1 MVAPNYT
8 VVQPGL
14 CGGVELSLESC
25 VNPRH
30 MRRDIPILCVVL
42 GLYGCASGAAVRGAR
57 ELPIQNVVLYRS
69 GVGYFER
76 AGKFHGRSLSFAV
89 KQREVGDFLASLTAV
104 EKTTG
109 GVRSVSFDVPEPK
122 PMHPC
127 KEGEDCPEPPDPG
140 NERVS
145 VRLLLDQETAHELNV
160 SYVVGAPIW
169 RPSYR
174 VVFDGSE
181 RALLQA
187 WAVVQNTSGEDWRD
201 VKLSL
206 TTGAPIS
213 FRSDL
218 GTPIVPE
225 RPLVT
230 DTGEVVSEVPLGET
244 TLAQSPQVSEQAAP
258 PPAPMALAEEA
269 DMAPEPEAKADKA
282 RERRASA
289 SKKMALAAPA
299 PAQAPRPSFGAAQL
313 EQSVTSQAKASAL
326 SGSVTRYD
334 LDHPVTIP
342 EGGSTMVA
350 IVSTRVSGE
359 KAHLFAPEAGVPLS
373 FQHPFSVARLSNGT
387 GAVLEKGPVSV
398 ISEHGFLG
406 QGVLDTL
413 PKDANAFVPFALDK
427 ALVVE
432 SSEQYDQQQ
441 GALVRIQRGVVTVQR
456 FSQRKTRYR
465 ARNGDTQ
472 ASKLYVRHPRW
483 GEAELV
489 SPPTGTELGPQRA
502 LIPVAVPAQGQSE
515 LEVTERTPVQT
526 DFSFMDQP
534 AADAVAVY
542 LTGPALEAATGAALK
557 QALALRDELLKL
569 DGQIVALEREQGEL
583 ENGVQ
588 ETRDN
593 LKAIEKVK
601 TAGDLRTRLLG
612 RLKQWDARLAE
623 LTKQLVEA
631 RTKKSELE
639 VRLNEALEG
648 VSLSAK

>member
-1 MVAPNYT
+1 MRQSPD
-8 VVQPGL
+8 
-14 CGGVELSLESC
+14 
-25 VNPRH
+25 
-30 MRRDIPILCVVL
+30 MRRDIPILCVFM
-42 GLYGCASGAAVRGAR
+42 GLLGCATGGAVRTAK
-57 ELPIQNVVLYRS
+57 ELPIKNVVLYRS

-76 AGKFHGRSLSFAV
+76 AGKFEGKALSFAV
-89 KQREVGDFLASLTAV
+89 KQREVGDFLSSLTAV
-104 EKTTG
+104 EASAG
-109 GVRSVSFDVPEPK
+109 GVRSVSFDVPK
-122 PMHPC
+122 PTPVHAC
-127 KEGEDCPEPPDPG
+127 KEGEEDCPAPPNAEEQLVDV
-140 NERVS
+140 NLALS
-145 VRLLLDQETAHELNV
+145 QDTTHDLQV

-174 VVFDGSE
+174 VVFDDSD

-201 VKLSL
+201 VRLAL

-225 RPLVT
+225 RPLVS
-230 DTGEVVSEVPLGET
+230 DTGEVVSAVPMGET
-244 TLAQSPQVSEQAAP
+244 TLAQQPAQAAGAPAPEPMASEAAADMAEEMKEEMDYDRQRSRVVQRKALKPAAP
-258 PPAPMALAEEA
+258 PPP
-269 DMAPEPEAKADKA
+269 
-282 RERRASA
+282 
-289 SKKMALAAPA
+289 PA
-299 PAQAPRPSFGAAQL
+299 PSAAQF
-313 EQSVTSQAKASAL
+313 ERSVTSQAKATVL
-326 SGSVTRYD
+326 SGSVTRYE

-350 IVSTRVSGE
+350 IVSTRVQGE
-359 KAHLFAPEAGVPLS
+359 KAHLFAPEGGVPLS
-373 FQHPFSVARLSNGT
+373 FQHPFSVARLRNGT

-398 ISEHGFLG
+398 ISKDGFLG
-406 QGVLDTL
+406 QGMLDTL
-413 PKDANAFVPFALDK
+413 PRDANAFVPFALDK

-465 ARNGDTQ
+465 VRNGDDEK
-472 ASKLYVRHPRW
+472 SKLYVRHARW

-489 SPPTGTELGPQRA
+489 KPPEGTELAPERA
-502 LIPVAVPAQGQSE
+502 LVPIEVPAKDARE
-515 LEVTERTPVQT
+515 LEVIEQTPVQT

-534 AADAVAVY
+534 AADAIAVF
-542 LTGPALEAATGAALK
+542 LTGPALEAALSDKLK
-557 QALALRDELLKL
+557 QALALRDELVKL
-569 DGQIVALEREQGEL
+569 DGQIVALEREQNEL
-583 ENGVQ
+583 ANGAE
-588 ETRDN
+588 ETRQN

-601 TAGDLRTRLLG
+601 TAGDLRARLVA
-612 RLKQWDARLAE
+612 RLKQWDVRLAE

-648 VSLSAK
+648 VSLKT

>member
-1 MVAPNYT
+1 
-8 VVQPGL
+8 
-14 CGGVELSLESC
+14 
-25 VNPRH
+25 
-30 MRRDIPILCVVL
+30 MRRDIAIVCTFL
-42 GLYGCASGAAVRGAR
+42 GLSGLGLSGCATGTAVSTAK
-57 ELPIQNVVLYRS
+57 ELPIKSVVLYRS

-76 AGKFHGRSLSFAV
+76 AGKFEGQALTFSV
-89 KQREVGDFLASLTAV
+89 KQREVGDFLSSLTAV
-104 EKTTG
+104 EATSG
-109 GVRSVSFDVPEPK
+109 GVRSVSFDVPDAP
-122 PMHPC
+122 PPHVC
-127 KEGEDCPEPPDPG
+127 KEGEDGCPEAPNPEEQP
-140 NERVS
+140 VA
-145 VRLLLDQETAHELNV
+145 VRLLLAEQASHDLSV

-174 VVFDGSE
+174 VVFDKSDK
-181 RALLQA
+181 ALLQA

-201 VKLSL
+201 VRLSL

-230 DTGEVVSEVPLGET
+230 DTGEVVSAVPLGET
-244 TLAQSPQVSEQAAP
+244 TLSQEPPAPEAAAP
-258 PPAPMALAEEA
+258 PPAAPMAAESLAMDKAEE
-269 DMAPEPEAKADKA
+269 
-282 RERRASA
+282 REIDVDRRRSGPN
-289 SKKMALAAPA
+289 KKMAQAMPA
-299 PAQAPRPSFGAAQL
+299 PAQAPRATFGAAQL
-313 EQSVTSQAKASAL
+313 ERSIASQAKAEVQ
-326 SGSVTRYD
+326 SGSVTRYE

-350 IVSTRVSGE
+350 IVSTRVNGE
-359 KAHLFAPEAGVPLS
+359 KAHLFAPEGGVPLS
-373 FQHPFSVARLSNGT
+373 YQHPFSVARLTNGT

-398 ISEHGFLG
+398 LSENGFLG

-427 ALVVE
+427 SLVVE
-432 SSEQYDQQQ
+432 SSEQYDEQQ
-441 GALVRIQRGVVTVQR
+441 GALVRIQRGIVTVQR

-465 ARNGDTQ
+465 VRNGDDE

-483 GEAELV
+483 GEAELLA
-489 SPPTGTELGPQRA
+489 PPVGTELAPQRA
-502 LIPVAVPAQGQSE
+502 LVPITVPARGKAE
-515 LEVTERTPVQT
+515 LEVVERTPVQT

-534 AADAVAVY
+534 AADAVAVF
-542 LTGPALEAATGAALK
+542 LTGPALEAASSAALK

-569 DGQIVALEREQGEL
+569 DNQIVALEREQGEL
-583 ENGVQ
+583 ENGAQ

-601 TAGDLRTRLLG
+601 TANDLRTRLLA
-612 RLKQWDARLAE
+612 RLKQWDARLSE

>member
-1 MVAPNYT
+1 
-8 VVQPGL
+8 
-14 CGGVELSLESC
+14 
-25 VNPRH
+25 
-30 MRRDIPILCVVL
+30 MRRDIPILCL
-42 GLYGCASGAAVRGAR
+42 FLSLSGCATDPSVRAAK
-57 ELPIQNVVLYRS
+57 ELPIKSVVLYRS

-76 AGKFHGRSLSFAV
+76 AGKFDGKVLSFSV
-89 KQREVGDFLASLTAV
+89 KQREVGDFLSSLTAV
-104 EKTTG
+104 EASSG
-109 GVRSVSFDVPEPK
+109 GVRSVSFDVPETPA
-122 PMHPC
+122 PHEC
-127 KEGEDCPEPPDPG
+127 KEDEESCPEPVNPDEQP
-140 NERVS
+140 VA
-145 VRLLLDQETAHELNV
+145 VRLMLAEQASHDLNV

-174 VVFDGSE
+174 VVFDKSDE
-181 RALLQA
+181 ALLQA

-201 VKLSL
+201 VRLAL

-230 DTGEVVSEVPLGET
+230 DTGEVVTAVPVGET
-244 TLAQSPQVSEQAAP
+244 TLSQQPAEPAP
-258 PPAPMALAEEA
+258 PPVAAAPMAESMAMMDEEA
-269 DMAPEPEAKADKA
+269 KEEAPDLARRSRSPNKKLAKP
-282 RERRASA
+282 
-289 SKKMALAAPA
+289 AAPA
-299 PAQAPRPSFGAAQL
+299 PAQAPRPTFGAAAL
-313 EQSVTSQAKASAL
+313 ERSVGSQAKAAVL
-326 SGSVTRYD
+326 SGSVTRYE
-334 LDHPVTIP
+334 LDHAVTIP

-350 IVSTRVSGE
+350 IVSTRVPGE
-359 KAHLFAPEAGVPLS
+359 KAHLFAPEGGVPLS
-373 FQHPFSVARLSNGT
+373 YQHPFSVARLTNGT

-413 PKDANAFVPFALDK
+413 PKDANAFVPFSLDK

-432 SSEQYDQQQ
+432 TSEQYDQEQ

-456 FSQRKTRYR
+456 FSQRKTRYKV
-465 ARNGDTQ
+465 RNGDDE

-489 SPPTGTELGPQRA
+489 APPQGTELAPQRA
-502 LIPVAVPAQGQSE
+502 LVPIAVPAKGNAE
-515 LEVTERTPVQT
+515 LEVVERTPVQT

-542 LTGPALEAATGAALK
+542 LTGPALEAATSAALK

-569 DGQIVALEREQGEL
+569 DGQIVALEREQAEL
-583 ENGVQ
+583 SSGAE

-601 TAGDLRTRLLG
+601 TAGDLRMRLLA
-612 RLKQWDARLAE
+612 RLKQWDLRLSE